1 MFDIYE
7 YRTDGEKYLYNREA
21 YHIVPLRIRE
31 IRPTVRSC
39 VKARVQGDFEKM
51 RRVSMSLA
59 PMLLPHAIFDIRK
72 LFEEVERELGYVS
85 FPR

>member
-1 MFDIYE
+1 
-7 YRTDGEKYLYNREA
+7 
-21 YHIVPLRIRE
+21 
-31 IRPTVRSC
+31 VRSF

-51 RRVSMSLA
+51 RRVGMSLA
-59 PMLLPHAIFDIRK
+59 PMLLPHTIFDIRK